1 MSLSPA
7 GDAMDV
13 GEKDVTSSG
22 GQKARIKLTRA
33 LYSDKEV
40 LLLDNVFFAL
50 DSVKFSPIFLLEILS

>member
-13 GEKDVTSSG
+13 GKKYVTSSG
-22 GQKARIKLTRA
+22 GQKARIKLAQA

-40 LLLDNVFFAL
+40 LLLDDVFFAL
-50 DSVKFSPIFLLEILS
+50 D